1 MKWKQFT
8 VRHRENR
15 MKSDSEIIRWML
27 ICTIIGLA
35 VILFNRITGNPFVPL
50 EYVILITTWGISLSN
65 RVVATRI
72 KRLFMVLVGLLL
84 FHWYIKE
91 IKYNA
96 FKGEPG
102 FNARIYFWYL
112 YYLPLIA
119 IPVVSYLIS
128 DCVSIRSGQKIV
140 RRKRGVYIVSL
151 ALFLMVLTNNLH
163 EFVFVFDGPINETRY
178 SYNVGYYM
186 ILIWAV
192 LLFLMTLYKLIVK
205 YKYTTKP
212 YQVIFI
218 WIPLLVL
225 LIYVLIYIWGDNK
238 IWLKDVIP
246 LQSIFCICI
255 IWFWESCIQTG
266 LIRSN
271 YKYDR
276 IFEKSS
282 ITAEISDEKGKVYY
296 KAGNFDGMTFDRS
309 GEESTGK
316 LTSDGRIIRA
326 SRVKGGYVYW
336 IDDVSEIV
344 KIEDDL
350 REVRDHLSEENEIL
364 TAEKELKEEELRIV
378 TQNRVYDLISEK
390 VYPQL
395 AKIESLI
402 GFLETNENDRLLAA
416 LCILTVYIKR
426 VSNMLLLAESSD
438 TQDIGELELAIRESC
453 EYIKLYGA
461 ECETV
466 LNARGRVPNEQ
477 LIKMY
482 DEFEQLIEQKIDTL
496 RSVKVELTGEF
507 GEGGDMA

>member
-1 MKWKQFT
+1 
-8 VRHRENR
+8 

-27 ICTIIGLA
+27 ICIAIGFA
-35 VILFNRITGNPFVPL
+35 VLVFNYVTGHPFVSL
-50 EYVILITTWGISLSN
+50 EYVILITAWGIRLSN

-102 FNARIYFWYL
+102 FNTRIYLWYM
-112 YYLPLIA
+112 YYLTLIG
-119 IPVVSYLIS
+119 IPVVSYLIA
-128 DCVSIRSGQKIV
+128 DCVSVRSGESRV
-140 RRKRGVYIVSL
+140 RRKRGIYIVSVV
-151 ALFLMVLTNNLH
+151 LFLLVITNNFH
-163 EFVFVFDGPINETRY
+163 ELVFIFDGPINETEY

-186 ILIWAV
+186 ILVWAI
-192 LLFLMTLYKLIVK
+192 LMFLMTLNKLIVK
-205 YKYTTKP
+205 YKYSTKP
-212 YQVIFI
+212 FQVIFI
-218 WIPLLVL
+218 WIPLVVL
-225 LIYVLIYIWGDNK
+225 LIYVLISIWGTNRQ
-238 IWLKDVIP
+238 WLKQVIP
-246 LQSIFCICI
+246 LQSIFCVCI

-282 ITAEISDEKGKVYY
+282 ITAEISDEKGNVYY
-296 KAGNFDGMTFDRS
+296 KAGNFEGMTFDRS

-344 KIEDDL
+344 KIEGNL

-364 TAEKELKEEELRIV
+364 VAEKELKEEELRIV
-378 TQNRVYDLISEK
+378 TQNRVYDIISEK

-395 AKIESLI
+395 GRIESLI
-402 GFLETNENDRLLAA
+402 GFLETNENERLLAA

-426 VSNMLLLAESSD
+426 VSNMLLLSESSD

-466 LNARGRVPNEQ
+466 LNARGRVPNEE

-482 DEFEQLIEQKIDTL
+482 DEFEKLIEHNIDSL
-496 RSVKVELTGEF
+496 HSVKVELTGKF
-507 GEGGDMA
+507 GEGGDVA